1 MLKTLWS
8 VSLSLVNNPKFGEL
22 LFPGSVQRKGHKAMV
37 TRKNCLFGLVTLIFL
52 LASVAVT
59 FPVLRHRFKRELL
72 GGIDVSKLVS
82 FDRSLLSWLGVN
94 TNEAVIR
101 NLSLVFEYIAES
113 SVKAVDA

>member
-8 VSLSLVNNPKFGEL
+8 VSLSLVNNPKFREL

-59 FPVLRHRFKRELL
+59 FPVLSDRVKWNYWEAFTIQNELPLRDPYFL
-72 GGIDVSKLVS
+72 G
-82 FDRSLLSWLGVN
+82 
-94 TNEAVIR
+94 
-101 NLSLVFEYIAES
+101 
-113 SVKAVDA
+113 